1 MKSKLFNIA
10 KIAVS
15 LGLIAYVF
23 SKVPVDE
30 VAAILRAA
38 NPWWILLAFVFYLA
52 AVATNG
58 VKWLVLLR
66 AQRVNVPFRIVLQYM
81 FVGSFFNNV
90 LPANIGGDVMRGY
103 GMARYTDRTA
113 QAAVSVV
120 LDRFI
125 GLIAYMSTAAVM
137 SIVLVVFMGQ
147 TSLRWLE
154 GLAFISLAA
163 IGGAL
168 AILLSRRLRRII
180 SPIFQWRPLQ
190 PLAPLYDGV
199 SSAFEAYRFEYA
211 ALIKA
216 FGIALVGL
224 MMTNLVNWLLFY
236 AIGAD
241 VPFAYVMLFNPLI
254 ALVLLVPISVGGLGV
269 IQRAYPFF
277 YGMAGVPAAQAV
289 AVSILMS
296 FIVIVSSLP
305 GGVLWLRMRR
315 ASDEAPAPVAA
326 GQPSS

>member
-1 MKSKLFNIA
+1 MKSKLFTFA

-30 VAAILRAA
+30 VAASLRAA
-38 NPWWILLAFVFYLA
+38 NPWWILLAFVFYLL

-66 AQRVNVPFRIVLQYM
+66 ALQVNVPFRVVLQYM

-125 GLIAYMSTAAVM
+125 GLIAYMATAAVM
-137 SIVLVVFMGQ
+137 SIVLVVFLGQ
-147 TSLRWLE
+147 SSLRWLE

-180 SPIFQWRPLQ
+180 AQFFRWRPLQ
-190 PLAPLYDGV
+190 PFAPMYEGV
-199 SSAFEAYRFEYA
+199 SSAFEAYRFEYR

-216 FGIALVGL
+216 FAIALVGL
-224 MMTNLVNWLLFY
+224 MLTNLVNWLLFH
-236 AIGAD
+236 ATGAD
-241 VPFAYVMLFNPLI
+241 VPLAYVMLFNPLI

-289 AVSILMS
+289 AVSVLMS
-296 FIVIVSSLP
+296 FIVIVASLP
-305 GGVLWLRMRR
+305 GGLLWLRMRQ
-315 ASDEAPAPVAA
+315 ASDEENPPVAA
-326 GQPSS
+326 GQPTS